1 MARKLFTLL
10 PILFCILFFE
20 MTGKAFAGPA
30 DQLEQAE
37 TYQKEGQYA
46 QAKRIYQQIVTDYP
60 DTNDAFH
67 AQKNLT
73 ILYVAWDKQP
83 QAEEALQKL
92 RADFSGHE
100 AIATAITYVADT
112 YRKSEKH
119 QKACEIYQNVVDNW
133 PQDEHGMWSQMGLT
147 ISNICLGNDNAAE
160 TALEQLRTEYS
171 GHKLISK
178 AACLIADEYRKL
190 EKYEKACEH
199 YQYVVST
206 WPDAEAALWSQMG
219 LASSSVLL
227 GDYDAAGA
235 AIDKLHADFSRD
247 ERMATAA
254 CLIADEY
261 RKLEKHEK
269 ACEHYQYVVSNW
281 PDAEYALWSG
291 MGLAISNIH
300 AGDYDAAWAAV
311 EQLFNDFFEDG
322 QMATAGCLIGDEYR
336 KLENHEKALV
346 LYQYVV
352 DNWPNAEH
360 AMWSKMNLAISN
372 TAIRNDDA
380 ARTAIDEL
388 PVNFSGQPKFP
399 SAVFQI
405 GELYYRQAFLRERED
420 HHAQAKQYLQ
430 KAIAKWETIITDLPD
445 SITTAW
451 AYNFAA
457 DCYRRLGQHQK
468 AVEYYQTVVDDW
480 PDYEYAWDALFRIGR
495 NYENRMKSGLMS
507 KSEAN
512 PKIRAV
518 YEQVLEQYPDCKA
531 AMYARRWLTRR
542 NYK

>member
-10 PILFCILFFE
+10 PILFCVLSVE
-20 MTGKAFAGPA
+20 VTGKTFADAPA
-30 DQLEQAE
+30 QLEQAE

-46 QAKRIYQQIVTDYP
+46 QAKQIYQQIVTDYP

-73 ILYVAWDKQP
+73 ILYVEWGKQS
-83 QAEEALQKL
+83 QAEAAMQQLT
-92 RADFSGHE
+92 ADFSEHE
-100 AIATAITYVADT
+100 GIATAVTYIADT
-112 YRKSEKH
+112 YRKMKKH
-119 QKACEIYQNVVDNW
+119 QKACEIYQNVVDGW
-133 PQDEHGMWSQMGLT
+133 PQDEHGMWSQMGLV
-147 ISNICLGNDNAAE
+147 ISNNCLGNDSAAQSAFE
-160 TALEQLRTEYS
+160 KLRTVYS
-171 GHKLISK
+171 GNKLISK
-178 AACLIADEYRKL
+178 AVCFVADEYRKS
-190 EKYEKACEH
+190 EKHKRACEY
-199 YQYVVST
+199 YQYIVVN
-206 WPDAEAALWSQMG
+206 WPDSEAALWSQMG
-219 LASSSVLL
+219 LAISNIQRSNF
-227 GDYDAAGA
+227 DDAES

-261 RKLEKHEK
+261 RKLEKHGK
-269 ACEHYQYVVSNW
+269 ACELYQYVVDNW
-281 PDAEYALWSG
+281 PEAEYTLWSG

-300 AGDYDAAWAAV
+300 VGDYDAAWAAV
-311 EQLFNDFFEDG
+311 EKMFNDFFEDG
-322 QMATAGCLIGDEYR
+322 QMATAGCLIADEYR

-352 DNWPNAEH
+352 DNWPDTEH
-360 AMWSKMNLAISN
+360 AMWSQMNLAISN
-372 TAIRNDDA
+372 TALKNEDA
-380 ARTAIDEL
+380 TRAAIDEL
-388 PVNFSGQPKFP
+388 PVNFSEQPKFP

-405 GELYYRQAFLRERED
+405 GELYYRQAFLKERED

-430 KAIAKWETIITDLPD
+430 KAITKWETIITDLPE

-457 DCYRRLGQHQK
+457 DCYRRLDQHQK
-468 AVEYYQTVVDDW
+468 AVEYYRTVVDDW

-507 KSEAN
+507 KAEAN

-531 AMYARRWLTRR
+531 AGYARRWLTRR